1 MIKIF
6 TQNHVIVMGFR
17 PFNGMFT
24 KQCSREAASS
34 LLGHLPSWL
43 QIRLFLLTNAVD
55 CHTHFVYWGLQKCVQ
70 RAGMRHCLDVLIHVS
85 QSVCLNLFISRTST
99 FSCSVHSLIHGAFY
113 RVQCV
118 NNIIVHFNLG
128 YAGYMNFV

>member
-1 MIKIF
+1 
-6 TQNHVIVMGFR
+6 MGFHS
-17 PFNGMFT
+17 FNGMFT

-43 QIRLFLLTNAVD
+43 QTRLFLLTDAVD
-55 CHTHFVYWGLQKCVQ
+55 RLTHFVYWGLQKCVQ

-85 QSVCLNLFISRTST
+85 QSVCLNLFISRTNT
-99 FSCSVHSLIHGAFY
+99 FSFSVHSLIHGAFY
-113 RVQCV
+113 GVQCV
-118 NNIIVHFNLG
+118 NIIVHFNMV